1 MLKVPKCP
9 VKSNPELHVSQKP
22 VTLGLTIV
30 SGLSFSLG
38 SGYCFCRLAECMVK
52 RTLHDL
58 SAPLK
63 LSQSARGRFVT
74 LIDVGM
80 YLITCN
86 A

>member
-1 MLKVPKCP
+1 MKVPKCP

-52 RTLHDL
+52 RTLL
-58 SAPLK
+58 SAPSK

-74 LIDVGM
+74 LIEVGM